1 MMSFFDKFMK
11 KIGLDSDADDYDEY
25 DDEYEEDE
33 DFESE
38 DDYLTKE
45 PEFGRKKSFKGRS
58 GKSIDED
65 SFDDEFGYGSEGAP
79 VKKNSQTSGAG
90 SNVVNMRTRRS
101 ANNLEVCMIKPSS
114 MDDARQ
120 MCDILLSGRP
130 VVINM
135 EGLHVD
141 LAQRLIDFSS
151 GACYA
156 INGKLQKIS
165 NFIFIVTPS
174 SVDLSG
180 DFQSIMGG
188 AADKAPTQTSSYHL

>member
-1 MMSFFDKFMK
+1 MGFFDKFMK

-25 DDEYEEDE
+25 DDEYEDEEDYE
-33 DFESE
+33 GEE
-38 DDYLTKE
+38 DYLTRE
-45 PEFGRKKSFKGRS
+45 PELGRKKPFKGRS
-58 GKSIDED
+58 GKAVDED
-65 SFDDEFGYGSEGAP
+65 EFDDFSYGSEGASA
-79 VKKNSQTSGAG
+79 KKGAQTSGAG

-101 ANNLEVCMIKPSS
+101 SNNLEVCMVKPSS

-188 AADKAPTQTSSYHL
+188 AADKAPAQTGSYHL